1 MAKAKQDDRL
11 GELGEFI
18 RAQRRLAELSQ
29 RELAKIANV
38 SDAYVSQ
45 LERGL
50 HEPTVK
56 VLRSI
61 AHALDIR
68 ANTILQYAGWLDGTV
83 GPDGQID
90 DEISVEAAIRADMR
104 LSSQQKQALLGV
116 YRGFVES
123 DDT

>member
-1 MAKAKQDDRL
+1 MTKSSKSQEAGDL
-11 GELGEFI
+11 GSFI

-56 VLRSI
+56 VLRSL
-61 AHALDIR
+61 AGALDIR
-68 ANTILQYAGWLDGTV
+68 AETMLRYAGWLEDQAGD
-83 GPDGQID
+83 GPDGASDVATAIKAD
-90 DEISVEAAIRADMR
+90 DR
-104 LSSQQKQALLGV
+104 LSNAQKKALLAV
-116 YRGFVES
+116 YQNFVET
-123 DDT
+123 DED